1 MEDQQIV
8 DLYWRRDADAIGE
21 TASKYGGYCR
31 TIAQNILS
39 DRQDAEECL
48 NDTWIGAWNAMPPHR
63 PSRLGLFLGKI
74 TRNLAW
80 DTVRART
87 ARKRGGGEYTAAL
100 EELGECVPPSP
111 GADQA
116 VLDRELEALVNRFLG
131 GLPVRECNVFLRRYW
146 YVEPLEAIAGRYG
159 LKENTVKTIL
169 RRTRGKLRVYLEKEG
184 ILL

>member
-1 MEDQQIV
+1 
-8 DLYWRRDADAIGE
+8 
-21 TASKYGGYCR
+21 
-31 TIAQNILS
+31 
-39 DRQDAEECL
+39 
-48 NDTWIGAWNAMPPHR
+48 MPPHR
-63 PSRLGLFLGKI
+63 PNRLRLFLGKI
-74 TRNLAW
+74 TR
-80 DTVRART
+80 RT
-87 ARKRGGGEYTAAL
+87 ACDRLRAGIAQKRGGGEYPAAL
-100 EELGECVPPSP
+100 EELGECVPTSP

-169 RRTRGKLRVYLEKEG
+169 RRTRGKLRTYLEKEG